1 MASVKALYACFQMF
15 SRVSGLE
22 ANVEKSSVYFGGVNQ
37 QLQLDILDHLG
48 FLKGELPIRYLGVP
62 LSTKRLSLAQC
73 RRQLIKSVLFSIQT
87 FWSQIFTLPKKLI
100 QLVESVCKRF
110 LWTGGVDNSKRAL
123 NAWDKVCIPKV
134 AGGLNIMDIQAWNKV
149 AIRKLL
155 WNVCTKKDKLWVK
168 WIHYY
173 YGRRTT
179 LWMSQPK
186 QASWIVQKILKA
198 GKYLEEVGLQEKE
211 FILIRT
217 FSIQRMYRKLRGEF
231 PKCSWRRLICNN
243 YGAPRWVFILYLNL
257 QGRFQTGDRIAK
269 WSQIE
274 DLTCPL
280 CAREPEKAE
289 HLFFKCEMT
298 SQLWERLLEWQGI
311 KKRAQG
317 WSEEV

>member
-15 SRVSGLE
+15 SKVSGLE

-155 WNVCTKKDKLWVK
+155 WN
-168 WIHYY
+168 
-173 YGRRTT
+173 
-179 LWMSQPK
+179 
-186 QASWIVQKILKA
+186 KILKA

-217 FSIQRMYRKLRGEF
+217 FSIQRMYRKL
-231 PKCSWRRLICNN
+231 
-243 YGAPRWVFILYLNL
+243 
-257 QGRFQTGDRIAK
+257 QGDRIAK